1 VTERL
6 DRAQAVHYAGVVAQ
20 DAMMADDSNPL
31 LPLAKSI
38 ADGTGVD
45 WDAAA
50 ATTTPDQRELIEQLR
65 VLWELARAHRDADA
79 EIPHASSATVAPP
92 SSPIGTWA
100 QLALLEKLGAGSF
113 GVVYRA
119 WDPHLARE
127 VALKV
132 VGSGPVAALDTSRI
146 AREGRLLAR
155 LRHPNIVTVY
165 GAAVEQGRVGLWM
178 ELIRGTTL
186 AEAVTKQGPFSA
198 RDAALIGL
206 DVCRALAA
214 VHRAGLLHR
223 DVKAQNVMREDG
235 GRIVLMDFGTGREI
249 DANGPPGKP
258 EIVGTPLYLAPEIF
272 RGEPASVLL
281 YHLVTASFPHPVKT
295 VEELRKRIDT
305 VPPIK
310 LHDARPDLPAT
321 FVRVVSEAIADD
333 PEGRCESTGALEQDL
348 LEALDDMQSG
358 QRPIAIAGSRLAG
371 TRLGR
376 IPSIAVLPFVDLSR
390 RKDLD
395 YFAEGISEEIT
406 NALTRIPGIRV
417 AARTSAFQ
425 FRGRTEDIRRVG
437 DVLNVET
444 VLEGSVRATD
454 GRLRVIAQLSN
465 TTTGYQLWS
474 ERFEQPLENVFA
486 VQDEIAE
493 AVVRTLRVQLGA
505 DDEVRSKPSNNLEAY
520 TSYLK
525 GRHLWNK
532 RTEPDLLKSLSFFRT
547 ALRYDPEYALA
558 HAGLAD
564 AYATLGIYGALPPT
578 EVAPK
583 ARAAAES
590 ALSLSD
596 DMPEALTA
604 LGCLAAVY
612 DWNWTEAERLFRQA
626 IGLNQNYPTA
636 YQWLALNVLV
646 PLQRFQEAQDELQR
660 ALERD
665 PLSRAVTT
673 SMGMAAYYSGRY
685 GDAAEGFSRTLDL
698 DDGFPL
704 AHAFLAQTYSELGRH
719 DEAVSSAEAAIQLS
733 GANPEIH
740 AAAAYVYGRAGQTD
754 KARMLLDRLV
764 ALAESRYV
772 SASLL
777 AQAGVTLCGV
787 KTTLDRLEQA
797 CEQRA
802 TDLAWIA
809 VRPAFKPLRSEK
821 RFSALCERM
830 GLRAGDS

>member
-1 VTERL
+1 MAED
-6 DRAQAVHYAGVVAQ
+6 DR
-20 DAMMADDSNPL
+20 DDDSDPL

-38 ADGTGVD
+38 ADGTVVD

-50 ATTTPDQRELIEQLR
+50 SSHDRRALIDQLR
-65 VLWELARAHRDADA
+65 VLWDLAQAHRDADT
-79 EIPHASSATVAPP
+79 EISNTSPATVAPP
-92 SSPIGTWA
+92 SQPIGIWA
-100 QLALLEKLGAGSF
+100 QLALLEQLGAGSF

-132 VGSGPVAALDTSRI
+132 VGSGLVAALDTSRI

-178 ELIRGTTL
+178 ELIRGITL
-186 AEAVTKQGPFSA
+186 AQAVDKQGPFSA
-198 RDAALIGL
+198 REASLVGL
-206 DVCRALAA
+206 DVCRALTA

-249 DANGPPGKP
+249 DAKGPKGKA

-272 RGEPASVLL
+272 RGEPASVRTDVYSAGVLL
-281 YHLVTASFPHPVKT
+281 YHLVTASYPHPVKT
-295 VEELRKRIDT
+295 VDELRQRLDT

-310 LHDARPDLPAT
+310 LGDARRDLPAT

-333 PEGRCESTGALEQDL
+333 PEARCESAGALEQDL
-348 LEALDDMQSG
+348 LEALDDMQGG
-358 QRPIAIAGSRLAG
+358 QRPIAIAGSQLSG

-390 RKDLD
+390 HKDLD

-406 NALTRIPGIRV
+406 NALTRIPGLRV

-437 DVLNVET
+437 DALNVET

-454 GRLRVIAQLSN
+454 GRLRVHAQLSN
-465 TTTGYQLWS
+465 TTTGFQLWS
-474 ERFEQPLENVFA
+474 ERFEQPFENVFA

-505 DDEVRSKPSNNLEAY
+505 DDEVRSTTSNNLEAY
-520 TSYLK
+520 TAYLK

-564 AYATLGIYGALPPT
+564 AYATLGIYGALPPA

-583 ARAAAES
+583 AQAAAQA
-590 ALSLSD
+590 ALSLSA

-626 IGLNQNYPTA
+626 IAVNQNYPTA
-636 YQWLALNVLV
+636 HHWLALNVLV
-646 PLQRFQEAQDELQR
+646 PLERFQEAEHELQR

-673 SMGMAAYYSGRY
+673 SIGMAAYYSNRY
-685 GDAAEGFSRTLDL
+685 TDAVDGFTRTLEL
-698 DDGFPL
+698 DDAFPL
-704 AHAFLAQTYSELGRH
+704 AHAFLAQAYTELGRH
-719 DEAVSSAEAAIQLS
+719 EEAMASAEAALRLS

-740 AAAAYVYGRAGQTD
+740 AAAAYVYGRAGDTQ
-754 KARMLLDRLV
+754 KARTLLDGLV
-764 ALAESRYV
+764 TMAQGRYV

-777 AQAGVTLCGV
+777 AQASISVLDV
-787 KTTLDRLEQA
+787 NTTFERLEQA
-797 CEQRA
+797 YQQRA
-802 TDLAWIA
+802 ADLAWIA
-809 VRPAFKPLRSEK
+809 VRPAFKPLRSED
-821 RFSALCERM
+821 RFRAVCERM
-830 GLRAGDS
+830 GLVVGA

>member
-1 VTERL
+1 
-6 DRAQAVHYAGVVAQ
+6 
-20 DAMMADDSNPL
+20 MADDQDPL

-38 ADGTGVD
+38 ADGTVVD
-45 WDAAA
+45 WEAAIA
-50 ATTTPDQRELIEQLR
+50 STHDQQELIGQLR

-79 EIPHASSATVAPP
+79 EIPYAAAATVAPP
-92 SSPIGTWA
+92 SQPIGTWA
-100 QLALLEKLGAGSF
+100 QLALLEQLGAGSF

-132 VGSGPVAALDTSRI
+132 VASGSVAALDASRI

-178 ELIRGTTL
+178 ELIRGITL
-186 AEAVTKQGPFSA
+186 EQAIGKQGPFSA
-198 RDAALIGL
+198 RDASLVGL

-249 DANGPPGKP
+249 DAKGPKGKA

-272 RGEPASVLL
+272 RGEPASVRTDVYSAGVLL
-281 YHLVTASFPHPVKT
+281 YHLVTASYPHPVKT
-295 VEELRKRIDT
+295 VDELRQRIDT

-310 LHDARPDLPAT
+310 LRDARADLPAT

-333 PEGRCESTGALEQDL
+333 PEARYESAGALEQDL
-348 LEALDDMQSG
+348 LEALDDMQGG
-358 QRPIAIAGSRLAG
+358 QRTIAIAGSRLSG

-390 RKDLD
+390 RKDFD

-406 NALTRIPGIRV
+406 NALTRIPGLRV

-465 TTTGYQLWS
+465 TTTGFQLWS
-474 ERFEQPLENVFA
+474 ERFEQPFENVFA

-505 DDEVRSKPSNNLEAY
+505 DDEVRSTPSNNLEAY

-547 ALRYDPEYALA
+547 ALRYDPDYALA

-564 AYATLGIYGALPPT
+564 AYATLGIYGALSPAD
-578 EVAPK
+578 VAPK
-583 ARAAAES
+583 AREAAQS

-596 DMPEALTA
+596 NMPEALAA

-626 IGLNQNYPTA
+626 IAVNQNYPTA
-636 YQWLALNVLV
+636 HHWLALNVLV
-646 PLQRFQEAQDELQR
+646 PLRRFQEADDELR
-660 ALERD
+660 HALERD

-673 SMGMAAYYSGRY
+673 SMGMAAYYGDRY
-685 GDAAEGFSRTLDL
+685 TDAIDGFARTLEL
-698 DDGFPL
+698 DDAFPL
-704 AHAFLAQTYSELGRH
+704 AHAFLAQACTELGRH
-719 DEAVSSAEAAIQLS
+719 DEAVAAAEAAMRLS

-740 AAAAYVYGRAGQTD
+740 AAAAYVYGRAGDTQR
-754 KARMLLDRLV
+754 ARTLLDGLV
-764 ALAESRYV
+764 ALAQSRYV

-777 AQAGVTLCGV
+777 AQAGVTVCDV
-787 KTTLDRLEQA
+787 NTTLDRLEQA
-797 CEQRA
+797 YDQRSA
-802 TDLAWIA
+802 DLVWIA
-809 VRPAFKPLRSEK
+809 VRPVFSTLRSEP
-821 RFSALCERM
+821 RFHALCERM
-830 GLRAGDS
+830 RLSPPG

>member
-1 VTERL
+1 
-6 DRAQAVHYAGVVAQ
+6 
-20 DAMMADDSNPL
+20 MADDPDPL
-31 LPLAKSI
+31 LPLAASI
-38 ADGTGVD
+38 ANGTIVD

-50 ATTTPDQRELIEQLR
+50 AATPDQRELIGQLR
-65 VLWELARAHRDADA
+65 VLYDLARAHRDADA
-79 EIPHASSATVAPP
+79 EIPFASPATVAPP
-92 SSPIGTWA
+92 SPPIDTWA
-100 QLALLEKLGAGSF
+100 QLALLEELGAGSF

-132 VGSGPVAALDTSRI
+132 VRPDSVAALDPSRI

-165 GAAVEQGRVGLWM
+165 GAAVEQGRVGIWM
-178 ELIRGTTL
+178 ELIRGITL
-186 AEAVTKQGPFSA
+186 EQAVTTKGPFSA
-198 RDAALIGL
+198 RDAALVGL

-249 DANGPPGKP
+249 DETPRRGRA
-258 EIVGTPLYLAPEIF
+258 EMVGTPLYLAPEIF
-272 RGEPASVLL
+272 RNEPASVRTDVYSTGVLL
-281 YHLVTASFPHPVKT
+281 YHLVTGSFPHPVKT
-295 VEELRKRIDT
+295 VDELRARMNT
-305 VPPIK
+305 LPPVT
-310 LHDARPDLPAT
+310 LRDARADLPAI
-321 FVRVVSEAIADD
+321 FVRVVSEAMADD
-333 PEGRCESTGALEQDL
+333 PEARFESAGAFEQDL
-348 LEALDDMQSG
+348 LEALDDMHAG
-358 QRPIAIAGSRLAG
+358 RRPIAIAGSRLSGA
-371 TRLGR
+371 RLGR

-390 RKDLD
+390 HKDLD

-406 NALTRIPGIRV
+406 NALTRIPSLRV

-505 DDEVRSKPSNNLEAY
+505 GDEVRSTASNNLDAY

-525 GRHLWNK
+525 GRHLWNR

-547 ALRYDPEYALA
+547 ALRHDPEYALA
-558 HAGLAD
+558 HAGLAE
-564 AYATLGIYGALPPT
+564 AYATLGIYGALPPA

-583 ARAAAES
+583 ARTAAQS

-596 DMPEALTA
+596 DLPEALTA
-604 LGCLAAVY
+604 LGCVSAVF

-626 IGLNQNYPTA
+626 IALHQDYPTA
-636 YQWLALNVLV
+636 HSWLAQNVLV
-646 PLQRFQEAQDELQR
+646 PLQRFTEAEGELR
-660 ALERD
+660 LALERD

-673 SMGMAAYYSGRY
+673 GIGMTAYYSERY
-685 GDAAEGFSRTLDL
+685 ADAVEDFTRTLEL
-698 DDGFPL
+698 DDAFPL
-704 AHAFLAQTYSELGRH
+704 AHAFLAQSHAELGRY
-719 DEAVSSAEAAIQLS
+719 DEAVASAEKAVQLS

-740 AAAAYVYGRAGQTD
+740 AAAAYVYARAGHADT
-754 KARMLLDRLV
+754 ARTLLDRLTAV
-764 ALAESRYV
+764 AQSRYV

-777 AQAGVTLCGV
+777 AQAGIGV
-787 KTTLDRLEQA
+787 CDVDTTLERLEHA
-797 CEQRA
+797 YEQRA
-802 TDLAWIA
+802 ADLAWLA
-809 VRPAFKPLRSEK
+809 VRPAFKPLRSEP
-821 RFSALCERM
+821 RFRALCERM
-830 GLRAGDS
+830 GLSVRT

>member
-1 VTERL
+1 
-6 DRAQAVHYAGVVAQ
+6 
-20 DAMMADDSNPL
+20 MADDPDPL
-31 LPLAKSI
+31 LDLAKSI
-38 ADGTGVD
+38 ADGTVVD
-45 WDAAA
+45 WEAAA
-50 ATTTPDQRELIEQLR
+50 ASTPGQGELIDQLR
-65 VLWELARAHRDADA
+65 VLWELAHAHRDADA
-79 EIPHASSATVAPP
+79 VLEYSSPATVAPP
-92 SSPIGTWA
+92 SPPIGSWA
-100 QLALLEKLGAGSF
+100 QLALLEELGSGSF

-132 VGSGPVAALDTSRI
+132 VASGSIAALDTSRI

-178 ELIRGTTL
+178 ELIRGITL
-186 AEAVTKQGPFSA
+186 EQAVTKQGPFSA
-198 RDAALIGL
+198 RDASLVGL

-249 DANGPPGKP
+249 DAAPPRGKA
-258 EIVGTPLYLAPEIF
+258 EVVGTPLYLAPEIF
-272 RGEPASVLL
+272 RGEPASVRTDVYSTGVLL

-295 VEELRKRIDT
+295 IDELRKRINT
-305 VPPIK
+305 LPPIR
-310 LHDARPDLPAT
+310 LRDARADLPET
-321 FVRVVSEAIADD
+321 FVRVVGEATADD
-333 PEGRCESTGALEQDL
+333 PEARYESAGALEQDL
-348 LEALDDMQSG
+348 LEALDDMHG
-358 QRPIAIAGSRLAG
+358 GRPPIAIAGSRLSGA
-371 TRLGR
+371 RLGR
-376 IPSIAVLPFVDLSR
+376 IPSIAVLPFLDLSR

-406 NALTRIPGIRV
+406 NALTRIPGLRV

-505 DDEVRSKPSNNLEAY
+505 DDEVRSTPSNNLEAY

-547 ALRYDPEYALA
+547 ALRQDPEYALA

-564 AYATLGIYGALPPT
+564 AYVTLAIYGALAPA

-583 ARAAAES
+583 ARSAAQS
-590 ALSLSD
+590 ALALAD

-604 LGCLAAVY
+604 LGCLQALY
-612 DWNWTEAERLFRQA
+612 DWNWPEAERLFRQA
-626 IGLNQNYPTA
+626 IALQHDYPTA
-636 YQWLALNVLV
+636 HHWLALNALV
-646 PLQRFQEAQDELQR
+646 PQQRFAEAETELQR
-660 ALERD
+660 ALECD
-665 PLSRAVTT
+665 PLSRPVTT
-673 SMGMAAYYSGRY
+673 SIGMAAYYSDRY
-685 GDAAEGFSRTLDL
+685 EDAVDDFTRTLEL
-698 DDGFPL
+698 DDAFPL
-704 AHAFLAQTYSELGRH
+704 AHAFLAQAYTELGRH
-719 DEAVSSAEAAIQLS
+719 EEAVASAERAVQLAGATLEIQ
-733 GANPEIH
+733 
-740 AAAAYVYGRAGQTD
+740 AAAAYVYGRAGHVEKGRT
-754 KARMLLDRLV
+754 LLDSLIAV
-764 ALAESRYV
+764 SQTRYV

-777 AQAGVTLCGV
+777 AQAGLTVCDVNTILGW
-787 KTTLDRLEQA
+787 LEQA
-797 CEQRA
+797 YQQRA

-809 VRPAFKPLRSEK
+809 VRPAFKALRSEA
-821 RFSALCERM
+821 RFRALCERM
-830 GLRAGDS
+830 GLLVRA

>member
-1 VTERL
+1 
-6 DRAQAVHYAGVVAQ
+6 
-20 DAMMADDSNPL
+20 MADAPHPL
-31 LPLAKSI
+31 LALAESI
-38 ADGTGVD
+38 ANGTVVD

-50 ATTTPDQRELIEQLR
+50 AATPDQRELIGQLR

-79 EIPHASSATVAPP
+79 ALPFASPATVAPP
-92 SSPIGTWA
+92 SPPIGTWA
-100 QLALLEKLGAGSF
+100 QLALLEELGAGSF

-132 VGSGPVAALDTSRI
+132 VGSGSVAALDTSRI

-178 ELIRGTTL
+178 ELIRGITL

-198 RDAALIGL
+198 RDAALVGL

-249 DANGPPGKP
+249 DAKGPPGKP

-272 RGEPASVLL
+272 RGEPASVRTDVYSAGVLL
-281 YHLVTASFPHPVKT
+281 YHLVTASFPHPAKT
-295 VEELRKRIDT
+295 VDELRQRIT
-305 VPPIK
+305 TLPPVK
-310 LHDARPDLPAT
+310 LRDARPELPAT

-333 PEGRCESTGALEQDL
+333 PEARYESAGALEQDL
-348 LEALDDMQSG
+348 LEALDDMHDG
-358 QRPIAIAGSRLAG
+358 QRPIAIAGSRLSGA
-371 TRLGR
+371 RLGR
-376 IPSIAVLPFVDLSR
+376 IPSIAVLPFLDLSR
-390 RKDLD
+390 HKDLD

-406 NALTRIPGIRV
+406 NALTRIPGLRV

-444 VLEGSVRATD
+444 VLEGSVRATE

-493 AVVRTLRVQLGA
+493 AVARTLRVQLGA
-505 DDEVRSKPSNNLEAY
+505 DDEVRSTPSNNLDAY

-547 ALRYDPEYALA
+547 ALRHDPDYALA

-564 AYATLGIYGALPPT
+564 AYATLGIYGTLPPA
-578 EVAPK
+578 EVAQK
-583 ARAAAES
+583 AREAAQA
-590 ALSLSD
+590 AMSLSG

-604 LGCLAAVY
+604 LGCIRAVH
-612 DWNWTEAERLFRQA
+612 DWNWSEAERLLRQA
-626 IGLNQNYPTA
+626 IALHQSYPTA
-636 YQWLALNVLV
+636 HQWLALHVLV
-646 PLQRFQEAQDELQR
+646 PLQRFHEAEAELQL

-673 SMGMAAYYSGRY
+673 SIGMAAYYSNRY
-685 GDAAEGFSRTLDL
+685 ENAVDDFTRTLEL
-698 DDGFPL
+698 DDAFPL
-704 AHAFLAQTYSELGRH
+704 AHAFRALACTELGRH
-719 DEAVSSAEAAIQLS
+719 DEAVSSAEAAMHLS

-740 AAAAYVYGRAGQTD
+740 AAAAYVYGRAGHTQ
-754 KARMLLDRLV
+754 KAQALFDGLT
-764 ALAESRYV
+764 ALAQNRYV

-777 AQAGVTLCGV
+777 AQAGIAVCDV
-787 KTTLDRLEQA
+787 ATTLDRLEQA
-797 CEQRA
+797 CQQRA
-802 TDLAWIA
+802 ADLAWIA
-809 VRPAFKPLRSEK
+809 VRPAFKPLRLEA

-830 GLRAGDS
+830 GLVASG

>member
-1 VTERL
+1 MANDD
-6 DRAQAVHYAGVVAQ
+6 DR
-20 DAMMADDSNPL
+20 DDDRDPL

-38 ADGTGVD
+38 ADGTLVD
-45 WDAAA
+45 WDAAGA
-50 ATTTPDQRELIEQLR
+50 STPDQRELIDQLHL
-65 VLWELARAHRDADA
+65 LWELAHAHREADA
-79 EIPHASSATVAPP
+79 AIPYGSPVTVAPP
-92 SSPIGTWA
+92 SEPIGIFG
-100 QLALLEKLGAGSF
+100 QLALLEQLGAGSF

-132 VGSGPVAALDTSRI
+132 VASGSVAALDTSRI

-178 ELIRGTTL
+178 ELIRGVTL
-186 AEAVTKQGPFSA
+186 GQAVGKQGPFSA
-198 RDAALIGL
+198 RDASLVGL

-249 DANGPPGKP
+249 DAKAPKGTA

-272 RGEPASVLL
+272 RGEPASVRTDVYSAGVLL
-281 YHLVTASFPHPVKT
+281 YHLVTASYPHPVKT
-295 VEELRKRIDT
+295 VDELRQRMDT

-310 LHDARPDLPAT
+310 LRDARADLPAT

-333 PEGRCESTGALEQDL
+333 PEARYESAGALEQDL
-348 LEALDDMQSG
+348 LEALDDMQGG
-358 QRPIAIAGSRLAG
+358 QHPIAIAGSRFSG

-376 IPSIAVLPFVDLSR
+376 IPSIAVLPFIDLSR

-406 NALTRIPGIRV
+406 NALTRIPGLRV

-465 TTTGYQLWS
+465 TTTGFQLWS
-474 ERFEQPLENVFA
+474 ERFEQPFEHVFA

-505 DDEVRSKPSNNLEAY
+505 DDEVRSTPSNNLEAY

-532 RTEPDLLKSLSFFRT
+532 RTEPDLLKSLSFFQT

-564 AYATLGIYGALPPT
+564 AYATLGIYGALSPSD
-578 EVAPK
+578 VAPK
-583 ARAAAES
+583 AREAAQS

-596 DMPEALTA
+596 HMPEALTT

-626 IGLNQNYPTA
+626 IAVNQNYPTA
-636 YQWLALNVLV
+636 HHWLALNVLV
-646 PLQRFQEAQDELQR
+646 PLRRFQEAEDELR
-660 ALERD
+660 HALERD

-673 SMGMAAYYSGRY
+673 SMGIAAYYSDRY
-685 GDAAEGFSRTLDL
+685 TDAIDGFTRTLEL
-698 DDGFPL
+698 DDAFPL
-704 AHAFLAQTYSELGRH
+704 AHAFLAQACTELGRH
-719 DEAVSSAEAAIQLS
+719 DEAVASAEAAMRLS

-740 AAAAYVYGRAGQTD
+740 AAAAYVYGRAGDTPR
-754 KARMLLDRLV
+754 ARTLLDGLV
-764 ALAESRYV
+764 ALAQSRYV

-777 AQAGVTLCGV
+777 AQAGVAV
-787 KTTLDRLEQA
+787 SDVATTLDRLEQA
-797 CEQRA
+797 YEQRSA
-802 TDLAWIA
+802 DLVWLA
-809 VRPAFKPLRSEK
+809 VRPVFATLRSEP
-821 RFSALCERM
+821 RFHALCERM
-830 GLRAGDS
+830 RLSPPE

>member
-1 VTERL
+1 
-6 DRAQAVHYAGVVAQ
+6 
-20 DAMMADDSNPL
+20 MADDDNRDKESDPL

-38 ADGTGVD
+38 ADGTVVD

-50 ATTTPDQRELIEQLR
+50 ASSHDQRELIEQLR
-65 VLWELARAHRDADA
+65 LLWALAQAHRDADT
-79 EIPHASSATVAPP
+79 EIVNASPATVAPP
-92 SSPIGTWA
+92 SQPIGAWA
-100 QLALLEKLGAGSF
+100 QLALLEQLGAGSF

-132 VGSGPVAALDTSRI
+132 VGSGSVAALDTSRI

-165 GAAVEQGRVGLWM
+165 GASVEGGRVGLWM
-178 ELIRGTTL
+178 ELIRGITL
-186 AEAVTKQGPFSA
+186 EQAVEKHGPFSA
-198 RDAALIGL
+198 RDASLVGL
-206 DVCRALAA
+206 DVCRALTA

-249 DANGPPGKP
+249 DAQGQKGKA

-272 RGEPASVLL
+272 RGEPASVRTDVYSAGVLL
-281 YHLVTASFPHPVKT
+281 YHLVSASFPHPVKT
-295 VEELRKRIDT
+295 VDELRRRIDT
-305 VPPIK
+305 VPPIH
-310 LHDARPDLPAT
+310 LRDARPDLPAT

-333 PEGRCESTGALEQDL
+333 PEARYESAGALEQDL
-348 LEALDDMQSG
+348 LDALDDMQGG
-358 QRPIAIAGSRLAG
+358 QPPIAVAGSRLLG

-390 RKDLD
+390 HKDLD

-406 NALTRIPGIRV
+406 NALTRIPGLRV

-454 GRLRVIAQLSN
+454 GRLRVHAQLSN
-465 TTTGYQLWS
+465 TTTGFQLWS
-474 ERFEQPLENVFA
+474 ERFEQPFENVFA

-505 DDEVRSKPSNNLEAY
+505 DDEVRSAPSNNLEAY

-558 HAGLAD
+558 QAGLAD
-564 AYATLGIYGALPPT
+564 AYVTLGIYGALPPA

-583 ARAAAES
+583 AQAAAQAAL
-590 ALSLSD
+590 ALSS

-604 LGCLAAVY
+604 LGCLAAVH
-612 DWNWTEAERLFRQA
+612 DWNWTEAERLFRRA
-626 IGLNQNYPTA
+626 IGVNRNYPTA
-636 YQWLALNVLV
+636 HHWLALNVLV
-646 PLQRFQEAQDELQR
+646 PLRRFQEAEDELQR

-673 SMGMAAYYSGRY
+673 SMGMAAYYSARY
-685 GDAAEGFSRTLDL
+685 ADAVDGFSRTLEL
-698 DDGFPL
+698 DDAFPL
-704 AHAFLAQTYSELGRH
+704 AHAFLAQAYTELGRH
-719 DEAVSSAEAAIQLS
+719 DEAVASAEAALRLS

-740 AAAAYVYGRAGQTD
+740 AAAAYVYGRAGEQQ
-754 KARMLLDRLV
+754 KAGTLLERLV
-764 ALAESRYV
+764 ALAQSRYV

-777 AQAGVTLCGV
+777 AQAGISVCEVT
-787 KTTLDRLEQA
+787 TTLDRLEQA
-797 CEQRA
+797 YEQRA
-802 TDLAWIA
+802 ADLAWIA
-809 VRPAFKPLRSEK
+809 VRPPFSTLRSEP
-821 RFSALCERM
+821 RFRALCERM
-830 GLRAGDS
+830 GLSPRA

>member
-1 VTERL
+1 M
-6 DRAQAVHYAGVVAQ
+6 A
-20 DAMMADDSNPL
+20 ADDDRDDDPDPL

-38 ADGTGVD
+38 ADGTNVD
-45 WDAAA
+45 WNAAA
-50 ATTTPDQRELIEQLR
+50 ASTPDQRELIDQLHL
-65 VLWELARAHRDADA
+65 LWELARAHRESDAA
-79 EIPHASSATVAPP
+79 IPYASPATVAPP
-92 SSPIGTWA
+92 STPIGSFD
-100 QLALLEKLGAGSF
+100 QLALLEQLGAGSF

-132 VGSGPVAALDTSRI
+132 VGSGSVASLDTSRI

-165 GAAVEQGRVGLWM
+165 GAAVEHGRVGLWM
-178 ELIRGTTL
+178 ELIRGITL
-186 AEAVTKQGPFSA
+186 EQAVSKQGPFSA
-198 RDAALIGL
+198 REASLVGL

-249 DANGPPGKP
+249 DAERPKGQA

-272 RGEPASVLL
+272 RGEPASVRTDVYSAGVLL

-295 VEELRKRIDT
+295 VDELRQRMDT

-310 LHDARPDLPAT
+310 LSEARPDLPPT

-333 PEGRCESTGALEQDL
+333 PEARYESAGALEQDL
-348 LEALDDMQSG
+348 LEALDDMQGG
-358 QRPIAIAGSRLAG
+358 QRPIPVGGSGLAG

-390 RKDLD
+390 HKDLD

-406 NALTRIPGIRV
+406 NALTRIPGLRV

-444 VLEGSVRATD
+444 VLEGSVRAAD
-454 GRLRVIAQLSN
+454 GRLRVMAQLSN
-465 TTTGYQLWS
+465 TTTGFQLWS
-474 ERFEQPLENVFA
+474 ERFEQPFENVFA

-505 DDEVRSKPSNNLEAY
+505 DDEVRSTPSTIEAY
-520 TSYLK
+520 TAYLK

-547 ALRYDPEYALA
+547 ALRADPHYALA

-564 AYATLGIYGALPPT
+564 AYATLGIYGALPPA

-583 ARAAAES
+583 AQAAAQL
-590 ALSLSD
+590 ALSLSSH
-596 DMPEALTA
+596 MPEALTA

-626 IGLNQNYPTA
+626 IAVNQNYPTA
-636 YQWLALNVLV
+636 HHWLALNVLV
-646 PLQRFQEAQDELQR
+646 PLRRFQEAGDELQR

-673 SMGMAAYYSGRY
+673 SIGMAAYYSGRY
-685 GDAAEGFSRTLDL
+685 ADAVDGFTRTLEL
-698 DDGFPL
+698 DDAFPL
-704 AHAFLAQTYSELGRH
+704 AHAFCSQAYTELGQH
-719 DEAVSSAEAAIQLS
+719 DEAVASAEAAMRLS
-733 GANPEIH
+733 GANPETH
-740 AAAAYVYGRAGQTD
+740 AAAAYVYGRAGDTQ
-754 KARMLLDRLV
+754 KARTLLDGLV

-777 AQAGVTLCGV
+777 AQAGVAVCDVT
-787 KTTLDRLEQA
+787 TTLDRLEQA
-797 CEQRA
+797 YEQRA
-802 TDLAWIA
+802 ADLAWIA
-809 VRPAFKPLRSEK
+809 VRPAFSRLRSEP
-821 RFSALCERM
+821 RFRALCERM
-830 GLRAGDS
+830 GLSARV

>member
-1 VTERL
+1 
-6 DRAQAVHYAGVVAQ
+6 
-20 DAMMADDSNPL
+20 MADDDDRDDARDSL

-38 ADGTGVD
+38 ADGTVVD
-45 WDAAA
+45 WNAAA
-50 ATTTPDQRELIEQLR
+50 ASTPDQRELIEQLHL
-65 VLWELARAHRDADA
+65 LWDLARAHRESDAV
-79 EIPHASSATVAPP
+79 IPSASPATVAPP
-92 SSPIGTWA
+92 SQPIGSFA
-100 QLALLEKLGAGSF
+100 QLALLEQLGAGSF

-132 VGSGPVAALDTSRI
+132 VGSGPVTALDTSRI

-178 ELIRGTTL
+178 ELIRGITL
-186 AEAVTKQGPFSA
+186 EQAISKQGPFSA
-198 RDAALIGL
+198 REASLVGL

-249 DANGPPGKP
+249 DAERPKKA

-272 RGEPASVLL
+272 RGEPASVRTDVYSAGVLL

-295 VEELRKRIDT
+295 VEELRQRMDT

-310 LHDARPDLPAT
+310 LRDVRPDLPAT

-333 PEGRCESTGALEQDL
+333 PEARYESAGALEQDL
-348 LEALDDMQSG
+348 LEALDDMQGG
-358 QRPIAIAGSRLAG
+358 QRPIPRLVG

-390 RKDLD
+390 HKDLD

-406 NALTRIPGIRV
+406 NALTRIPGLRV

-465 TTTGYQLWS
+465 TTTGFQLWS
-474 ERFEQPLENVFA
+474 ERFEQPFENVFA

-505 DDEVRSKPSNNLEAY
+505 DDEVRSTPSNNLEAY

-558 HAGLAD
+558 QAGLAD
-564 AYATLGIYGALPPT
+564 AYVMLGIYGALPPA

-583 ARAAAES
+583 AQAAAQS
-590 ALSLSD
+590 ALSLSP

-626 IGLNQNYPTA
+626 IAVNQNYPTA
-636 YQWLALNVLV
+636 HHWLALNVLV
-646 PLQRFQEAQDELQR
+646 PLRRFQEAEDELHR

-673 SMGMAAYYSGRY
+673 SMGMAAYYGDRY
-685 GDAAEGFSRTLDL
+685 TDAVDGFARTLEL
-698 DDGFPL
+698 DDAFPL
-704 AHAFLAQTYSELGRH
+704 AHAFLAQAYSELGRH
-719 DEAVSSAEAAIQLS
+719 DEAVASAQAAMQLS

-740 AAAAYVYGRAGQTD
+740 AAAAYVYGRAGDTQ
-754 KARMLLDRLV
+754 KARTLLDGLV
-764 ALAESRYV
+764 ALAQSRYV

-777 AQAGVTLCGV
+777 AQAGVAVCDV
-787 KTTLDRLEQA
+787 NTTLARLEQA
-797 CEQRA
+797 YEQRA
-802 TDLAWIA
+802 ADLAWIA
-809 VRPAFKPLRSEK
+809 VRPAFSTLRSES
-821 RFSALCERM
+821 RFRALCERM
-830 GLRAGDS
+830 GLSPPG

>member
-1 VTERL
+1 
-6 DRAQAVHYAGVVAQ
+6 
-20 DAMMADDSNPL
+20 MADDNDHDDPDPL

-38 ADGTGVD
+38 ADGTVVD
-45 WDAAA
+45 WNAAA
-50 ATTTPDQRELIEQLR
+50 VSTPDQRELIDQLHL
-65 VLWELARAHRDADA
+65 LWELAHAHREADA
-79 EIPHASSATVAPP
+79 AVPYAAPATVAPP
-92 SSPIGTWA
+92 SQPIGTWA
-100 QLALLEKLGAGSF
+100 QLALLEQLGAGNF

-132 VGSGPVAALDTSRI
+132 VGGGSVAALDTSRI

-165 GAAVEQGRVGLWM
+165 GAAIEQGRVGLWM
-178 ELIRGTTL
+178 ELIRGITL
-186 AEAVTKQGPFSA
+186 EQAVSKQGRFSA
-198 RDAALIGL
+198 REASLVGL

-249 DANGPPGKP
+249 DAKGPKGKA

-272 RGEPASVLL
+272 RGEPASVRTDVYSTGVLL
-281 YHLVTASFPHPVKT
+281 YHLVTESFPHPVKT
-295 VEELRKRIDT
+295 VDELRKRIDT
-305 VPPIK
+305 VPPIN
-310 LHDARPDLPAT
+310 LRDARPDLPAT

-333 PEGRCESTGALEQDL
+333 PEARYESAGTLEQDL
-348 LEALDDMQSG
+348 IEALDDMQGG
-358 QRPIAIAGSRLAG
+358 QRPIAIGGSRLSG

-390 RKDLD
+390 HKDLD

-406 NALTRIPGIRV
+406 NALTRIPGLRV

-437 DVLNVET
+437 DALNVET
-444 VLEGSVRATD
+444 VLEGNVRATE

-465 TTTGYQLWS
+465 TTTGFQLWS
-474 ERFEQPLENVFA
+474 ERFEQPFEHVFA

-505 DDEVRSKPSNNLEAY
+505 DDEVRSTPSNNLEAY

-564 AYATLGIYGALPPT
+564 AYLTLGIYGALPPAD
-578 EVAPK
+578 VAPK
-583 ARAAAES
+583 AREAAQS

-596 DMPEALTA
+596 HMPEALTA

-612 DWNWTEAERLFRQA
+612 DWNWAEAERLFRQA
-626 IGLNQNYPTA
+626 IAVNQNYPTA
-636 YQWLALNVLV
+636 HHWLALNVLV
-646 PLQRFQEAQDELQR
+646 PLKRFQEAEDELR
-660 ALERD
+660 HALERD

-673 SMGMAAYYSGRY
+673 SMGMAAYYSDRY
-685 GDAAEGFSRTLDL
+685 TDAVDGFTRTLEL
-698 DDGFPL
+698 DDAFPL
-704 AHAFLAQTYSELGRH
+704 AHAFLAQAYTELGRH
-719 DEAVSSAEAAIQLS
+719 DEAISSAEAAMHLS

-740 AAAAYVYGRAGQTD
+740 AAAAYVYGRAGHTQ
-754 KARMLLDRLV
+754 KAQALFDGLM
-764 ALAESRYV
+764 ALAQNRYV

-777 AQAGVTLCGV
+777 AQAGIAVCDV
-787 KTTLDRLEQA
+787 ATTLDRLEQA
-797 CEQRA
+797 CQQRA
-802 TDLAWIA
+802 ADLAWIA
-809 VRPAFKPLRSEK
+809 VRPAFKLLRSEA

-830 GLRAGDS
+830 GLVAGG

>member
-1 VTERL
+1 
-6 DRAQAVHYAGVVAQ
+6 
-20 DAMMADDSNPL
+20 MADDSNPL

-38 ADGTGVD
+38 ADGTVVD

-50 ATTTPDQRELIEQLR
+50 ATTTPDQRELIDQLR

-79 EIPHASSATVAPP
+79 ALPFASPATVAPP
-92 SSPIGTWA
+92 SPPIGTWA
-100 QLALLEKLGAGSF
+100 QLALLEELGAGSF

-132 VGSGPVAALDTSRI
+132 VGSGSVAALDTSRI

-165 GAAVEQGRVGLWM
+165 GAAVEHGRVGLWM

-186 AEAVTKQGPFSA
+186 EQAVSKQGPFSA
-198 RDAALIGL
+198 RDASLVGL
-206 DVCRALAA
+206 DVCRALTA

-249 DANGPPGKP
+249 DAKGSPGQP

-272 RGEPASVLL
+272 RGEPASVRTDVYSAGVLL

-295 VEELRKRIDT
+295 VDELRQRMDT

-310 LHDARPDLPAT
+310 LRDARPDLPPT
-321 FVRVVSEAIADD
+321 FTRVVSEAITDD
-333 PEGRCESTGALEQDL
+333 PEARYESAGALEQDL
-348 LEALDDMQSG
+348 LEALDDMQG
-358 QRPIAIAGSRLAG
+358 GRPIPRLTG

-376 IPSIAVLPFVDLSR
+376 IPSIAILPFVDMSR
-390 RKDLD
+390 HKDLD

-406 NALTRIPGIRV
+406 NALTRIPGLRV

-425 FRGRTEDIRRVG
+425 FLGRAEDIRRVG

-444 VLEGSVRATD
+444 VLEGSVRAAE
-454 GRLRVIAQLSN
+454 GRLRVLAQLSN
-465 TTTGYQLWS
+465 TTTGFQLWS
-474 ERFEQPLENVFA
+474 ERFEQPFENVFA
-486 VQDEIAE
+486 VQDAIAE

-505 DDEVRSKPSNNLEAY
+505 DDEVRSTPSNNLEAY

-564 AYATLGIYGALPPT
+564 AYATLGIYGALSPAD
-578 EVAPK
+578 VAPK
-583 ARAAAES
+583 AREAAQS

-596 DMPEALTA
+596 HMPEALTA

-626 IGLNQNYPTA
+626 IEVNQNYLTA
-636 YQWLALNVLV
+636 HHWLALNVLV
-646 PLQRFQEAQDELQR
+646 PLRRFQEAEEELR
-660 ALERD
+660 HALVRD

-673 SMGMAAYYSGRY
+673 SVGMAAYYSDRY
-685 GDAAEGFSRTLDL
+685 TDAIDGFTRTLEL
-698 DDGFPL
+698 DDAFPL
-704 AHAFLAQTYSELGRH
+704 AHAFLAQAYTELGRH
-719 DEAVSSAEAAIQLS
+719 DEAVVSAEAAMRLS

-740 AAAAYVYGRAGQTD
+740 AAAAYVYGRAGDTPR
-754 KARMLLDRLV
+754 ARTLLDGLV
-764 ALAESRYV
+764 ALAQSRYV

-777 AQAGVTLCGV
+777 AQAGVAVSDVT
-787 KTTLDRLEQA
+787 TTLDRLEQA
-797 CEQRA
+797 YEQRSA
-802 TDLAWIA
+802 DLVWIA
-809 VRPAFKPLRSEK
+809 VRPVFSTLRSEP
-821 RFSALCERM
+821 RFHALCERM
-830 GLRAGDS
+830 RLSPPE

>member
-1 VTERL
+1 
-6 DRAQAVHYAGVVAQ
+6 
-20 DAMMADDSNPL
+20 MADEPHPL
-31 LPLAKSI
+31 LPLAALI
-38 ADGTGVD
+38 ANGTNPD

-50 ATTTPDQRELIEQLR
+50 AATPDQRELIAQLR
-65 VLWELARAHRDADA
+65 VLHDLARAHRDADA
-79 EIPHASSATVAPP
+79 EIPNAAPATVAPP
-92 SSPIGTWA
+92 SQPIDTWA
-100 QLALLEKLGAGSF
+100 QLPLLEELGAGSF

-127 VALKV
+127 VAVKV
-132 VGSGPVAALDTSRI
+132 VRAGSVAALDTSRI

-155 LRHPNIVTVY
+155 LRHPNIVTVH
-165 GAAVEQGRVGLWM
+165 GAAVDGGQVGIWM
-178 ELIRGTTL
+178 ELIRGITL
-186 AEAVTKQGPFSA
+186 EQAVTTQGPFSA
-198 RDAALIGL
+198 RDAARVGL
-206 DVCRALAA
+206 DVCRALSA
-214 VHRAGLLHR
+214 VHHAGLLHR

-249 DANGPPGKP
+249 DAMPPHGKA
-258 EIVGTPLYLAPEIF
+258 EMVGTPLYLAPEIF
-272 RGEPASVLL
+272 RGEPASVRTDVYSTGVLL

-295 VEELRKRIDT
+295 VDELRERIAT
-305 VPPIK
+305 LPPVR
-310 LHDARPDLPAT
+310 LRDARADLPEI
-321 FVRVVSEAIADD
+321 FVRAVSEAMADD
-333 PEGRCESTGALEQDL
+333 PEARCESAAALEQDL
-348 LEALDDMQSG
+348 LEALDDMHAG
-358 QRPIAIAGSRLAG
+358 RRPLAIASSRLSGA
-371 TRLGR
+371 RLGR

-390 RKDLD
+390 HKDLD

-406 NALTRIPGIRV
+406 NALTRLPSLRV

-425 FRGRTEDIRRVG
+425 FRGRTEDIRRIG

-505 DDEVRSKPSNNLEAY
+505 GDEVRSIPSNNLDAY

-525 GRHLWNK
+525 GRHLWNR

-547 ALRYDPEYALA
+547 ALRHDPEYVLA

-564 AYATLGIYGALPPT
+564 AYATLGIYGALPPA

-583 ARAAAES
+583 GRTAAQS

-596 DMPEALTA
+596 DMPEAFTA
-604 LGCLAAVY
+604 LACLSAVY

-626 IGLNQNYPTA
+626 IALQPDYPTA
-636 YQWLALNVLV
+636 HSWLALNVLV
-646 PLQRFQEAQDELQR
+646 PLQRFTEAEAELEL

-673 SMGMAAYYSGRY
+673 GIGMTAYYSERY
-685 GDAAEGFSRTLDL
+685 ADAVEDFTRTLEL
-698 DDGFPL
+698 DDEFPL
-704 AHAFLAQTYSELGRH
+704 AHAFLAQTYAELERY
-719 DEAVSSAEAAIQLS
+719 DEAVASAEKAVQLS

-740 AAAAYVYGRAGQTD
+740 AAAAYVHGRAGRLDT
-754 KARMLLDRLV
+754 ARALLHRLTM
-764 ALAESRYV
+764 LAESRYV

-777 AQAGVTLCGV
+777 AQAGVTVCDV
-787 KTTLDRLEQA
+787 NTTLDWLEKA

-802 TDLAWIA
+802 FDLAWIA
-809 VRPAFKPLRSEK
+809 VRPAFKPLRTEP
-821 RFSALCERM
+821 RFRSLCERM
-830 GLRAGDS
+830 GLLARS

>member
-1 VTERL
+1 
-6 DRAQAVHYAGVVAQ
+6 
-20 DAMMADDSNPL
+20 MADESNPL

-38 ADGTGVD
+38 ADGTVVD

-50 ATTTPDQRELIEQLR
+50 ATTTPDQRELIDQLR

-79 EIPHASSATVAPP
+79 EIPYASSATVAPP
-92 SSPIGTWA
+92 SPPIGTWA
-100 QLALLEKLGAGSF
+100 QLALLEELGAGSF

-132 VGSGPVAALDTSRI
+132 VGSGSIAALDTSRI

-178 ELIRGTTL
+178 ELIRGITL

-198 RDAALIGL
+198 REASLIGL

-249 DANGPPGKP
+249 DAKGPPGKP

-272 RGEPASVLL
+272 RGEPASVRTDVYSAGVLL
-281 YHLVTASFPHPVKT
+281 YHIVTASFPHPAKT
-295 VEELRKRIDT
+295 VDELRHRINT

-310 LHDARPDLPAT
+310 LRDARPDLPAT
-321 FVRVVSEAIADD
+321 FVRVVSGAIADD
-333 PEGRCESTGALEQDL
+333 PEARYESTGALEQDL

-358 QRPIAIAGSRLAG
+358 QRPIAVAGSRLSG

-406 NALTRIPGIRV
+406 NALTRIPGLRV
-417 AARTSAFQ
+417 AAMTSAFQ

-564 AYATLGIYGALPPT
+564 AYVTLGIYGALPPA

-612 DWNWTEAERLFRQA
+612 DWNWIEAERLFRQA

-636 YQWLALNVLV
+636 HHWLALNVLV

-685 GDAAEGFSRTLDL
+685 ADAADGFTRTLEL
-698 DDGFPL
+698 DDAFPL
-704 AHAFLAQTYSELGRH
+704 AHAFLAQTYTELGRH
-719 DEAVSSAEAAIQLS
+719 DEAVSSAEAAIHLS

-740 AAAAYVYGRAGQTD
+740 AAAAYVYGRAGQAE
-754 KARMLLDRLV
+754 KARMLLERLV

-772 SASLL
+772 SASML
-777 AQAGVTLCGV
+777 AQAGVTVCDV
-787 KTTLDRLEQA
+787 KTTLDRLERA
-797 CEQRA
+797 CDERA
-802 TDLAWIA
+802 ADLAWIA
-809 VRPAFKPLRSEK
+809 VRPAFKPLRSEE
-821 RFSALCERM
+821 RFSALCERI
-830 GLRAGDS
+830 GLVAGKDPRAFLTT